1 MVYPEQ
7 ALDDPKGGLRFM
19 GSGRGILSNM
29 PHQQEAGVKRAT
41 PFIVFLFGAF
51 LGVAALAPEP
61 TPSQVAPESYWPTH
75 GWRSSTPEAQ
85 GMDSE
90 VLAQAFDYVR
100 QNQIP
105 IHSLLIVRNGYVVLD
120 AYFYPFQEGLV
131 HDGASMTKSITST
144 LIGIAIGEHKLSG
157 VRQPVLSLFPKR
169 NVANRDERKDRMTVE
184 DLLTM
189 TSGLDCHVDHGEIT
203 LREMMQSKDWVQFM
217 LDRPMMA
224 EPGSKFEYCSGGM
237 HLLSGIISEI
247 TGSSEL
253 EFARRELFQ
262 PLGIEDVIWPSDPQG
277 VSTGWGDLHLRPRDM
292 AKIGYLWLHQG
303 RWEGRQI
310 VPADWLQAATQAHS
324 HPGGENVEY
333 GYGFWVYPHRNPI
346 EYEALGRGGQRITVT
361 PAENRVVV
369 FTGGDFEPGD
379 IGKFIGESIKSNQPL
394 PENPASLSRL
404 TAAVSAAAR
413 PPQTSA
419 TPMSTI
425 ISGRMYVVD
434 ANPRELKSFALTF
447 SGPSEALVRLE
458 SSDGRVENRPVG
470 LDGVPRLSP
479 GGRFGLPVA
488 LQGRWENNSTFVF
501 DYNEVASIN
510 CYRYRLTFVHDDVSI
525 ELSEKTGLL
534 EARFQGKSAGN

>member
-1 MVYPEQ
+1 
-7 ALDDPKGGLRFM
+7 
-19 GSGRGILSNM
+19 
-29 PHQQEAGVKRAT
+29 VKRAT
-41 PFIVFLFGAF
+41 PSVLV
-51 LGVAALAPEP
+51 LLVAILSVATLAQEP
-61 TPSQVAPESYWPTH
+61 TASPLAQETYWPTH

-90 VLAQAFDYVR
+90 VLAQALDYVR

-144 LIGIAIGEHKLSG
+144 LIGIAIGEHKLSS
-157 VRQPVLSLFPKR
+157 VRQPVLSLFPQR
-169 NVANRDERKDRMTVE
+169 NIANRDERKNRMTVE

-217 LDRPMMA
+217 LDLPMLA

-237 HLLSGIISEI
+237 HLLSGIISQT
-247 TGSSEL
+247 TGRSEL

-277 VSTGWGDLHLRPRDM
+277 VSNGWGDLHLRPRDM

-310 VPADWLQAATQAHS
+310 VPADWMQAATQAHS
-324 HPGGENVEY
+324 HPGRGNVEY
-333 GYGFWVYPHRNPI
+333 GYGFWVYAQRG

-361 PAENRVVV
+361 PAENRIVV
-369 FTGGDFEPGD
+369 FTGGEFEPGD
-379 IGKFIGESIKSNQPL
+379 IGKFIGESIKSDQRL
-394 PENPASLSRL
+394 PENPAGQARL
-404 TAAVSAAAR
+404 AAAVSAAAR
-413 PPQTSA
+413 PPETSA
-419 TPMSTI
+419 TPMSKV
-425 ISGRMYVVD
+425 ISGRKYAVE
-434 ANPRELKSFALTF
+434 ANPRGLKSFSLTF
-447 SGPSEALVRLE
+447 SGPSVAVAHLE
-458 SSDGRVENRPVG
+458 STDGRVEQRPVG
-470 LDGVPRLSP
+470 LDGIPRLPP

-488 LQGRWENNSTFVF
+488 LQGRWESNSTFVF
-501 DYNEVASIN
+501 DYNEVANIN
-510 CYRYRLTFVHDDVSI
+510 CYRFRLTFVYDDVSI
-525 ELSEKTGLL
+525 ELSEKTGLV
-534 EARFQGKSAGN
+534 EAKFQGKSAGN

>member
-1 MVYPEQ
+1 M
-7 ALDDPKGGLRFM
+7 
-19 GSGRGILSNM
+19 
-29 PHQQEAGVKRAT
+29 KRAI
-41 PFIVFLFGAF
+41 PFVLILLVAF
-51 LGVAALAPEP
+51 LRVATLAQEP
-61 TPSQVAPESYWPTH
+61 TPSPVAQESYWPTH

-90 VLAQAFDYVR
+90 VLARAFDYIR
-100 QNQIP
+100 QNRIP

-120 AYFYPFQEGLV
+120 AYFYPFQEGQV

-144 LIGIAIGEHKLSG
+144 LIAIAIGEHKLSS
-157 VRQPVLSLFPKR
+157 VRQPTLSVFPGR

-217 LDRPMMA
+217 LDRPMVA

-237 HLLSGIISEI
+237 HLLSGIVSET

-292 AKIGYLWLHQG
+292 AKIGYLWLNQG

-310 VPADWLQAATQAHS
+310 VPAEWMQAATQAHS
-324 HPGGENVEY
+324 HPGQSNVEY
-333 GYGFWVYPHRNPI
+333 GYGFWVYPQRNPI
-346 EYEALGRGGQRITVT
+346 EYEALGRGGQRINVT

-369 FTGGDFEPGD
+369 FTGGEFEPGD
-379 IGKFIGESIKSNQPL
+379 IGKFIGDSIKSAQPL
-394 PENPASLSRL
+394 PENPAGQAHLA
-404 TAAVSAAAR
+404 AAVSVAAR
-413 PPQTSA
+413 PLEAPA
-419 TPMSTI
+419 TPISKV
-425 ISGRMYVVD
+425 ISGRKYMVE
-434 ANPRELKSFALTF
+434 ANPRGLKSFSLTF
-447 SGPSEALVRLE
+447 SGPSEAVVHLE
-458 SSDGRVENRPVG
+458 STDGRVEQRPLG
-470 LDGVPRLSP
+470 LDGIPRLSP

-488 LQGRWENNSTFVF
+488 LQGRWESNSTFVF
-501 DYNEVASIN
+501 DYDEVANIN
-510 CYRYRLTFVHDDVSI
+510 SYRYRLTFIHDGVSI
-525 ELSEKTGLL
+525 ELSEKTGLMD
-534 EARFQGKSAGN
+534 AKFRGKSAGN